1 MTMPAEPFRRSTAMI
16 SWAAMSSSTRRDRL
30 EKAAVLVAE
39 AVVVD
44 AEAGVI
50 NMNQLFEKGVQAS
63 CLRPFFIQ
71 AAMRAGRCL
80 ALRQM

>member
-1 MTMPAEPFRRSTAMI
+1 MVDAE
-16 SWAAMSSSTRRDRL
+16 
-30 EKAAVLVAE
+30 AAVVGAVVMAE
-39 AVVVD
+39 AAVVGADAAAPEVVVD